1 LKATVV
7 MTALGPVSVI
17 VEKGKAV
24 RILLGVCIQPVES
37 IDPFKKQLDEY
48 FNSFRKLLDFP
59 VQIEG
64 SEFQKKVWEIVRGI
78 PYGAVRT
85 YGEIAEILN
94 TSPRAVG
101 MALSKNPLPIY
112 IPCHRVIAKEGLG
125 GFSEGLAWKK
135 FLLKVEGVV
144 L

>member
-7 MTALGPVSVI
+7 MTELGPVSVL
-17 VEKGKAV
+17 VERGKAV

-48 FNSFRKLLDFP
+48 FNGFRKFLDFP

>member
-1 LKATVV
+1 MKATVV
-7 MTALGPVSVI
+7 MTELGPVSI
-17 VEKGKAV
+17 LVERGKAV

-37 IDPFKKQLDEY
+37 IDPFKRQLDEY
-48 FNSFRKLLDFP
+48 FNGFRKLLDFP

-64 SEFQKKVWEIVRGI
+64 SKFQKKVWGIVRGI
-78 PYGAVRT
+78 PYGTVRT

-101 MALSKNPLPIY
+101 VALSKNPLPIY